1 MGTSPKWLLVNKE
14 DAGYVTPFLLT
25 PRLSSSSDTL
35 SIELWNLVWRFAI
48 GGCRLDCPTKDL
60 LLQNGD
66 WEVLELETSGET
78 RSLRPRVWGRL
89 RKVACARKELRR
101 DSRGLVSRLTLCKHW
116 PNMILYFIQDTSD
129 SMGRYIRQSL
139 KMQPV
144 LGTGYENTR
153 RTRGNDEPGTAP
165 YKSVGYF
172 TRPIVFL
179 RYPGFTRTRIP
190 FLVA

>member
-1 MGTSPKWLLVNKE
+1 MHGIHYLNHSPKPPQ
-14 DAGYVTPFLLT
+14 AGYVS
-25 PRLSSSSDTL
+25 R
-35 SIELWNLVWRFAI
+35 EHFA
-48 GGCRLDCPTKDL
+48 
-60 LLQNGD
+60 
-66 WEVLELETSGET
+66 
-78 RSLRPRVWGRL
+78 
-89 RKVACARKELRR
+89 A
-101 DSRGLVSRLTLCKHW
+101 
-116 PNMILYFIQDTSD
+116 
-129 SMGRYIRQSL
+129 
-139 KMQPV
+139 V